1 MSKTTNLA
9 DTLNE
14 LDAALVDFQSKLQK
28 FTSVNPSLDLLTSS
42 HPAEHVARTHLT
54 LSFALNSLY
63 FSCLRLSQTDK
74 PAEVKAHPVHSQL
87 KIIREHYVKLDN
99 VVNRRGGPNKVGGN

>member
-1 MSKTTNLA
+1 
-9 DTLNE
+9 
-14 LDAALVDFQSKLQK
+14 
-28 FTSVNPSLDLLTSS
+28 
-42 HPAEHVARTHLT
+42 VARTHLT

-99 VVNRRGGPNKVGGN
+99 VVNRRGGPNKAEGNQVMKRVVERTVNENKRIIK